1 MRYKVVIID
10 DEPWTRGVILKLG
23 RWNEL
28 DIEVAG
34 EAADGETGL
43 ELIRRV
49 LPDIIITDV
58 RMPRLSGL
66 ELTQRLREQGW
77 QNPILIVSG
86 YDDFSYVRGALK
98 LGVTDYILKPVKP
111 QELNQQLCRCIELLQ
126 KQPIQSTNIKMAA
139 SFFADGWETAY
150 AELRQKLDA
159 ALYAGNR
166 SAVVREL
173 SSLAQTIRLHE
184 GDTPSTTTMIGIYY
198 ALLYQLQKYMD
209 TLGIKRENVFES
221 SKPVYVFSRD
231 NTVDDLIE
239 FVRKLFCE
247 ILDYAADLQQSRPRL
262 DIDAVCRYLQENYLQ
277 GVTLEQ
283 TADVFHVTKEYLSR
297 AFKAAKQEGFAE
309 YVTRLRMERAYALIA
324 EYGVPL
330 KEVGAMVGY
339 YDLAHFYKSF
349 KKFYGKTPGELRAG
363 SKINNETTPI

>member
-28 DIEVAG
+28 DMEVVG

-49 LPDIIITDV
+49 LPDIVVTDV

-126 KQPIQSTNIKMAA
+126 KQPIQSTNLAMAA
-139 SFFADGWETAY
+139 SFFADGWEAAY

-166 SAVVREL
+166 AAVEREL
-173 SSLAQTIRLHE
+173 AHLGQTLRAQESASS
-184 GDTPSTTTMIGIYY
+184 STTTMIGIYY

-209 TLGIKRENVFES
+209 TLGIDREEAFGG
-221 SKPVYVFSRD
+221 SKPMYVFSRD

-239 FVRKLFCE
+239 FIQKLFCE
-247 ILDYAADLQQSRPRL
+247 ILDYVAGLQHTRLRL
-262 DIDAVCRYLQENYLQ
+262 DIEAVCRYLQENYLQ

-297 AFKAAKQEGFAE
+297 TFKSAKQEGFAE
-309 YVTRLRMERAYALIA
+309 YVTRLRMEQAYALIA
-324 EYGVPL
+324 EYDVPL

-349 KKFYGKTPGELRAG
+349 KKFYGKTPGELRNG
-363 SKINNETTPI
+363 LKINNETTPF

>member
-1 MRYKVVIID
+1 MSYKVVILD
-10 DEPWTRGVILKLG
+10 DEPWTRGVIVKLG
-23 RWNEL
+23 RWAEL
-28 DIEVAG
+28 GLEVVG

-77 QNPILIVSG
+77 QKPILIVSG
-86 YDDFSYVRGALK
+86 YDDFSYVRSALR

-111 QELNQQLCRCIELLQ
+111 QELDQQLRHCIELLQ
-126 KQPIQSTNIKMAA
+126 KQPPQSAEAAMSA
-139 SFFADGWETAY
+139 SFFADGWEAAY

-159 ALYAGNR
+159 ALYSGNR
-166 SAVVREL
+166 AAVEREL
-173 SSLAQTIRLHE
+173 ARLAQTLRAQE
-184 GDTPSTTTMIGIYY
+184 GEAPSTATRIGIYY

-209 TLGIKRENVFES
+209 TLGIDREGAFGG
-221 SKPVYVFSRD
+221 SKPMYVFSRD
-231 NTVDDLIE
+231 NTLDDLLAFIQS
-239 FVRKLFCE
+239 LFCE
-247 ILDYAADLQQSRPRL
+247 VLDHAAALQHARPRL

-283 TADVFHVTKEYLSR
+283 TADVFHVTREYLSR
-297 AFKAAKQEGFAE
+297 AFKAARQEGFAE
-309 YVTRLRMERAYALIA
+309 YVTRLRMERAYALIT

-339 YDLAHFYKSF
+339 YDLAHFYKTF
-349 KKFYGKTPGELRAG
+349 KKFYGKTPGELRAS
-363 SKINNETTPI
+363 SKINNETTPV